1 MLILWAAV
9 VSLRG
14 ENANGAKG
22 IEDFRLEGVAIWQ
35 CQCPAYRCPC
45 QHNGLPTEGMCH
57 ASDFAHIKTGH
68 YGSVSLDGLNVAMV
82 GNLVDG
88 DASRLFATL
97 YVDKNAKPEQRDA
110 LTHIVEYMNGL
121 GNQPPVPVRRIKVVP
136 ITFQESEQTE
146 YTIAIPGTLQE
157 KTKMQHDPA
166 GRPLF
171 TMAAMDLWSNTVHNA
186 DNVEFRYNDTEL
198 RESWDYSNHY
208 ANLKYF
214 DVSKKMYAEH
224 RMLAEHGDNSGQWT
238 RRQLQIIRAQGL
250 KAK

>member
-1 MLILWAAV
+1 MWSRIGRSVAMLILWAAV

-22 IEDFRLEGVAIWQ
+22 IDDFRLEGVAIWQ

-82 GNLVDG
+82 GNLV
-88 DASRLFATL
+88 
-97 YVDKNAKPEQRDA
+97 
-110 LTHIVEYMNGL
+110 EYMNGL

-166 GRPLF
+166 GRALF

-238 RRQLQIIRAQGL
+238 RKQLQIIRAQGL